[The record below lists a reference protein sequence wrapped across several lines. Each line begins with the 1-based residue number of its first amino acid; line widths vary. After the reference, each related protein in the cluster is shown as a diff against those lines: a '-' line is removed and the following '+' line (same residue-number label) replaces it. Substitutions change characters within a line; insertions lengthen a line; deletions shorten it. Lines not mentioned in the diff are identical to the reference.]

1 MYKCNFF
8 IAVIDLFLSYCMVDI
23 DWFVKLAK
31 VNINIDFN
39 IDSSVTQIYIEEKL
53 LYCNS
58 STIFALKSTPNAY
71 LILGR
76 RLLEDSQASSLK

>member
-1 MYKCNFF
+1 
-8 IAVIDLFLSYCMVDI
+8 MVDI

-53 LYCNS
+53 LYCNW
-58 STIFALKSTPNAY
+58 ILKRSDK
-71 LILGR
+71 
-76 RLLEDSQASSLK
+76 ES